1 MPPPPQ
7 PQPGR
12 SPVGR
17 SAPIL
22 EVNWICTLA
31 GPGWTGR
38 RTDPVLQRASAPGPR
53 PPWRQRLAALVEAVR
68 EAERAPTNS
77 TIAMRVVDAAD
88 GYCAAVKAAGQERA
102 RQLGSSCP
110 APSPV
115 PPFMRFI
122 VSTVACSPDA
132 DAVIGTLEHV
142 TEGRKRAR
150 PGGVAAP
157 APRVS
162 GQDTY
167 KKELQA
173 VNKVRWL
180 CEAGGY
186 RRSLATGAGIGRA
199 RGRSHWFVRRGHSP
213 PPFPP
218 QVILQASNKL
228 LHTAGHY
235 AHWEL
240 GDQLAQEGSS
250 PASLGG
256 GAAWLQLAPFLDPT
270 ARIDRTVNA
279 VYRIASQSVKTHTSG
294 GNRSRSLSCSTCRR
308 RRSATKSGRPCSW
321 RLRGTHCRRVTTMH
335 SSEPGKPWAGVGAEP
350 SRHPRPRGHGVAVRA

>member
-1 MPPPPQ
+1 
-7 PQPGR
+7 
-12 SPVGR
+12 
-17 SAPIL
+17 
-22 EVNWICTLA
+22 
-31 GPGWTGR
+31 
-38 RTDPVLQRASAPGPR
+38 
-53 PPWRQRLAALVEAVR
+53 
-68 EAERAPTNS
+68 
-77 TIAMRVVDAAD
+77 MRVVDAAD

-199 RGRSHWFVRRGHSP
+199 FGRSHWFVRRGHSP

-240 GDQLAQEGSS
+240 VDQLAQEGSS

-270 ARIDRTVNA
+270 ARIDRIVNA
-279 VYRIASQSVKTHTSG
+279 VYRVASQSVKNTYQRWKQKPISLLFNMPERSETTFSDKEWATMLLETTWDSLPTRNNDAQQRAGEAVG
-294 GNRSRSLSCSTCRR
+294 GST
-308 RRSATKSGRPCSW
+308 
-321 RLRGTHCRRVTTMH
+321 
-335 SSEPGKPWAGVGAEP
+335 GVGAEP
-350 SRHPRPRGHGVAVRA
+350 SRHPRPRGHDVAVRARPSACALLWQRVVLASVFMVRGVDQIQAERIRVGFGDVRDTPQAEPSEAAAPPGPEGGGGR